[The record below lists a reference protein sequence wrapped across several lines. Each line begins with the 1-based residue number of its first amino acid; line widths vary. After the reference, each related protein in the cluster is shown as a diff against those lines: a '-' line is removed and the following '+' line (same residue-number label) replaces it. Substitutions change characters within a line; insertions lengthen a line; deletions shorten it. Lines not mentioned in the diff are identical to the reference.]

1 VAVSNEPSG
10 LLGRLAVDVPD
21 GHLDPQIG
29 KLAVIKKNIYTD
41 PPPSS
46 GSRSGR
52 RISYLNS
59 KYPEQI
65 IKEKYAK

>member
-29 KLAVIKKNIYTD
+29 KLAVIKKIYIPILLPAPALGQAEEFHT
-41 PPPSS
+41 S
-46 GSRSGR
+46 
-52 RISYLNS
+52 ILNTLRANH
-59 KYPEQI
+59 KR
-65 IKEKYAK
+65 KYAK